1 MDLHI
6 GLGYHL
12 IWSLD
17 GVRELV
23 LSDTGNWTHLSY
35 EIEENDELFSSV
47 EQLRPLYSKTAQA
60 GFFIDISCS
69 ISDWLELIK
78 ANSAT

>member
-1 MDLHI
+1 
-6 GLGYHL
+6 
-12 IWSLD
+12 
-17 GVRELV
+17 
-23 LSDTGNWTHLSY
+23 LSY

-78 ANSAT
+78 ANSTT